1 MVTVVFDFSCTAL
14 MPHLQSPGS
23 HTHSAIAIWR
33 GEFSS
38 PATEA
43 AFLRAH
49 GQVIRHDL
57 SRSLTFCAAFYLAF
71 ALTDIADLGYGTHTL
86 TLLLARLTV
95 AIVALGGVIMTR
107 RSRTPAHTA
116 YRAATI
122 AAGLGMAAF
131 LLVVDLRPDDLLLHG
146 MSMAIML
153 VIVYLF
159 IPNRLVNA
167 TLVASAATIGF
178 LALAD
183 VLGTITPSRMLTM
196 AMLLLLANLFGAA
209 AARRAAILWREQY
222 ATQQMLTN
230 LSIRDALTGTFNRRH
245 LNTGLLDT
253 AILHARHNGASLTLI
268 MCDLDS
274 FKAINDTHGHQAGDT
289 LLRDF
294 ANLLLSMTRDG
305 VDTVVRYGGEE
316 FLLILPDTGLDRGR
330 ELAERMRARFAGAS
344 SVHGD
349 AAIATTASFG
359 VVSARLS
366 PRHPPV
372 AGQAMIAHA
381 DELLYAAKRGGRN
394 QVHATQ
400 LASTQTA

>member
-1 MVTVVFDFSCTAL
+1 
-14 MPHLQSPGS
+14 MPHKQSSGPQAPS
-23 HTHSAIAIWR
+23 TIAPWR
-33 GEFSS
+33 GEFTS

-43 AFLRAH
+43 AFLQAH

-71 ALTDIADLGYGTHTL
+71 ALTDIADLGYGSHTL
-86 TLLLARLTV
+86 ALFLARLVV
-95 AIVALGGVIMTR
+95 AIVALGGVVLTR
-107 RSRTPAHTA
+107 RSPAPAHTA
-116 YRAATI
+116 HNAATT
-122 AAGLGMAAF
+122 ASTVGMAAF

-167 TLVASAATIGF
+167 TLVASAATTGF
-178 LALAD
+178 LVLAD
-183 VLGTITPSRMLTM
+183 VLGTVTPGRMLTM

-253 AILHARHNGASLTLI
+253 AITHARHNGASLTLV

-274 FKAINDTHGHQAGDT
+274 FKAVNDTHGHQAGDT

-294 ANLLLSMTRDG
+294 ASLLLSMTRDG

-316 FLLILPDTGLDRGR
+316 FLLILPETGLERGR
-330 ELAERMRARFAGAS
+330 ALAERMRARFAGAS

-349 AAIATTASFG
+349 ATIATTASFG

-372 AGQAMIAHA
+372 AGQALIAHA

-394 QVHATQ
+394 QVHAAQ
-400 LASTQTA
+400 FAMADMASPSTA